1 MENKIEWQIK
11 TVFNLSFPFF
21 SSLSTNVEVLKV
33 LTILCNDFSSVQTL
47 VRTWTKLWLEF
58 WDLFRYFL
66 RLQHHQTTFLRRYLI
81 LTIFLQTTI
90 QWIVKKEKLNMCL
103 QLKMQTIKFLIKM
116 LIEDYNFENVFF
128 SILTTERAKCTI
140 YNTKEKTQ
148 KMKFPLFF
156 YNSCLTI

>member
-1 MENKIEWQIK
+1 
-11 TVFNLSFPFF
+11 
-21 SSLSTNVEVLKV
+21 
-33 LTILCNDFSSVQTL
+33 
-47 VRTWTKLWLEF
+47 
-58 WDLFRYFL
+58 
-66 RLQHHQTTFLRRYLI
+66 
-81 LTIFLQTTI
+81 
-90 QWIVKKEKLNMCL
+90 MCL